1 MPTLKNIKTSLNI
14 LWLLLIVAGLIY
26 GFLYPE
32 LLTVEHIAF
41 LLQKFGYWIWLVYIL
56 ITFLRGLLLLP
67 STPFVLAG
75 AVLFPQQ
82 LIWVGVV
89 SIVGILFSATLLYF
103 FAEKLGF
110 GDYLSQKY
118 PHKIQK
124 IQHQLNKPSGKWFVA
139 LWAWFPFVPTDIICY
154 TAGLVKMRYSIM
166 ITGIFLG
173 ESILVAL
180 YLYLGK
186 DILNII

>member
-1 MPTLKNIKTSLNI
+1 MPNLKNIKTTLNI
-14 LWLLLIVAGLIY
+14 TWLLLIIAGLLY

-41 LLQKFGYWIWLVYIL
+41 LLQKFGYWIWIVYTL

-82 LIWVGVV
+82 LVWVGVV
-89 SIVGILFSATLLYF
+89 SIAGILFSATLLYF

-118 PHKIQK
+118 PRKIQK
-124 IQHQLNKPSGKWFVA
+124 IQKQLNKPSGKWFVA